1 MVGWWI
7 MAVLTAHSDAGA
19 ACECALALRECRAAL
34 ERAAQTAAR
43 REPGSYCDDEP
54 ARCEILN
61 RAGY

>member
-7 MAVLTAHSDAGA
+7 LAVLVAHSDARCA
-19 ACECALALRECRAAL
+19 ACECALRECRTAL
-34 ERAAQTAAR
+34 ERAQTAAR

-54 ARCEILN
+54 ARCEVLN